1 MRFFCKKNHKM
12 YNFLNFKKSPRTY
25 VYIGCVLLNIKFGCK
40 ILKIVSG
47 KLSLRNPLFLLFL
60 LVTIATV
67 QRKSVNFPFLQLS
80 LSSNDVGF
88 QEGLLSSFF
97 QKIGI
102 WVAHCLKQLVKSK
115 TIYYFLYIITINNY
129 LGTRNYLESY
139 AQFKAMC
146 DPNSYFLEK

>member
-1 MRFFCKKNHKM
+1 MNI
-12 YNFLNFKKSPRTY
+12 FLNFKKSPRTY
-25 VYIGCVLLNIKFGCK
+25 VDIGCVILNIKFGCN

-47 KLSLRNPLFLLFL
+47 TFPLRNPLFLLFL

-97 QKIGI
+97 
-102 WVAHCLKQLVKSK
+102 
-115 TIYYFLYIITINNY
+115 
-129 LGTRNYLESY
+129 
-139 AQFKAMC
+139 
-146 DPNSYFLEK
+146 